1 MDDDLLNTKET
12 YTLYHS
18 AKKKKKNSR
27 RPTSLLIYK
36 QAEKSKARA

>member
-18 AKKKKKNSR
+18 AKKKKKKKTQGG
-27 RPTSLLIYK
+27 P
-36 QAEKSKARA
+36 QAS